1 MRLFSF
7 FHKKLTCIAVGGWL
21 LHSLIFFTSQYLPLR
36 WSVCTPL
43 DEIIPFCDWF
53 VIPYCLWFFFFAG
66 TAVFFLHIA
75 VKSPVFE
82 REAAQY
88 IFFVFSGCAA
98 SLVCFLLVPNGVP
111 FRPAIEELDLSRPLS
126 RIAALLFTV
135 DHARNVFPSL
145 HCLIQLVCSA
155 ALLRSTYFSRKQKT
169 ALWIVL
175 PVFTVAVFL
184 STVFIRQ
191 HSVLDILGAVLFG
204 AVLYILTYKV
214 PWKWSRERA

>member
-1 MRLFSF
+1 M
-7 FHKKLTCIAVGGWL
+7 
-21 LHSLIFFTSQYLPLR
+21 
-36 WSVCTPL
+36 
-43 DEIIPFCDWF
+43 
-53 VIPYCLWFFFFAG
+53 
-66 TAVFFLHIA
+66 
-75 VKSPVFE
+75 
-82 REAAQY
+82 
-88 IFFVFSGCAA
+88 
-98 SLVCFLLVPNGVP
+98 
-111 FRPAIEELDLSRPLS
+111 SRPLS
-126 RIAALLFTV
+126 RIAALLFTA

-169 ALWIVL
+169 VLWIVL

-214 PWKWSRERA
+214 PWKWLRERA